1 MYLCNRNPTT
11 AVQGKTPFEA
21 ETSKEGSEKEPV
33 NKDSDTEYVQ
43 LKCSSEDNNG
53 NSHEE
58 DQQEPQ
64 QQGSPIVILWHSSKE
79 QEWPDYY
86 GNRVTVADTSGDPK
100 SCKEAITT

>member
-33 NKDSDTEYVQ
+33 IKDFDTEYVQ
-43 LKCSSEDNNG
+43 LECSNEDNNE

-58 DQQEPQ
+58 DQQKLQ
-64 QQGSPIVILWHSSKE
+64 QQVSPYCNSAAFI
-79 QEWPDYY
+79 
-86 GNRVTVADTSGDPK
+86 
-100 SCKEAITT
+100 